1 MYPVQYLAV
10 PCMDRGPN
18 LPFQWFLPS
27 LWKWCSSH
35 AEQLPVPLISQ
46 ALLTRLQ
53 VPSLFLKIDLHLH
66 PPPKSLAFEVIF
78 FEDPVQELI
87 FFSVGEKICNRNVKP
102 PFGDW
107 SGQNLKWGTNSFS
120 SSLLH
125 CPSCL
130 RFCPNLH
137 FYTNVPRALYTFLL
151 ALNLPLQPRIRMT
164 YICFTILLDHKLP
177 KDQDW
182 GINPCTS
189 PEGTVMDTTESFH
202 DDSLNWAN
210 ECICFHPHKGGIHR
224 IRT

>member
-1 MYPVQYLAV
+1 MEVMLQ
-10 PCMDRGPN
+10 PCWTTSG
-18 LPFQWFLPS
+18 
-27 LWKWCSSH
+27 SSNKPGI
-35 AEQLPVPLISQ
+35 ADSG
-46 ALLTRLQ
+46 LQ

-66 PPPKSLAFEVIF
+66 PHPNPLLSKSFF

-107 SGQNLKWGTNSFS
+107 SGQNLKWTNSFS
-120 SSLLH
+120 SSRLH

-164 YICFTILLDHKLP
+164 CICSTTLLDHKLL

-189 PEGTVMDTTESFH
+189 SEGTVMDAKESFH
-202 DDSLNWAN
+202 DDSLN
-210 ECICFHPHKGGIHR
+210 
-224 IRT
+224 